1 MDGIDYGATG
11 EVKRVDVSHICER
24 LDAGSIV
31 ILSNLGSSSSGQS
44 RLVRFLGEEGRGE
57 ATGGGDRH

>member
-31 ILSNLGSSSSGQS
+31 ILSNLGSSSSGQVLNCKYVHS
-44 RLVRFLGEEGRGE
+44 FS
-57 ATGGGDRH
+57 